1 MNTNWMELTQEKLAE
16 VWVGFLTFLPQLII
30 AILVFII
37 GWFIAILIG
46 RIVAEILKKLRF
58 NQIFEAGV
66 WKEALEKAEFKVDA
80 SGFVGAIIK
89 WVLVIV
95 ALWIA
100 LGLLGESFAPFTQFL
115 EDVLNY
121 LPNVV
126 IAAFIF
132 VVAVIVADL
141 LGKVLRVAVEST
153 RVGYGH
159 IVEVIVKWAIMI
171 FAIWAILIQLEIAS
185 ELLMTIFQGLI
196 ALIVIAG
203 GIAFGLGG
211 KSAAEEI
218 LGNLHRKLKG

>member
-1 MNTNWMELTQEKLAE
+1 MELTQEKLAE

-80 SGFVGAIIK
+80 ASFMGAIIK
-89 WVLVIV
+89 WILVIV

-115 EDVLNY
+115 EGVLGY
-121 LPNVV
+121 LPNVI

-132 VVAVIVADL
+132 VVAVIIADL

-185 ELLMTIFQGLI
+185 ELLMTIFQGFI

-211 KSAAEEI
+211 KSVAEEI
-218 LGNLHRKLKG
+218 LVNLHRKLKG